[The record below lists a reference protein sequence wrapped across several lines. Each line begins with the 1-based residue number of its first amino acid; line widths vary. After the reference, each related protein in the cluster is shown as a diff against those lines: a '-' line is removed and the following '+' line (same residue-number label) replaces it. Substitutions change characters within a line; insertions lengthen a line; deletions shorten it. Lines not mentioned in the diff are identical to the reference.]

1 MRWNGIVFI
10 SFRIA
15 FHFVTISFCIGP
27 SMQDISRDEL
37 TLLQTGCDKDSIL
50 TNNDSAFDRIK
61 LGRTPELE
69 TLPASIKLE
78 DTADAFQWNTTSSS
92 SSNIESNLLYVHY
105 YNRAGKYLQN
115 FRGNFSVFSTAC
127 IFRWKFCH
135 LPSTANHLLS
145 TSSGL
150 QHHEY
155 TVDHTFCIF
164 GIFYIWWLSPA
175 HSSAWNE
182 KVVKSI

>member
-1 MRWNGIVFI
+1 MLMRWNGIVYITRSLFLWF
-10 SFRIA
+10 S
-15 FHFVTISFCIGP
+15 HFATGP

-92 SSNIESNLLYVHY
+92 SSNIESNLL
-105 YNRAGKYLQN
+105 
-115 FRGNFSVFSTAC
+115 
-127 IFRWKFCH
+127 
-135 LPSTANHLLS
+135 
-145 TSSGL
+145 
-150 QHHEY
+150 
-155 TVDHTFCIF
+155 
-164 GIFYIWWLSPA
+164 
-175 HSSAWNE
+175 
-182 KVVKSI
+182 